1 MKSDSYKYSHNNSHE
16 RVNKEH
22 FHPSIYIQEEFTFLA
37 VIPVLHNSLNNASKR
52 HQRLYQ

>member
-1 MKSDSYKYSHNNSHE
+1 MKSDSCKYSHNSHK

-22 FHPSIYIQEEFTFLA
+22 FHPTIKEFTFIA
-37 VIPVLHNSLNNASKR
+37 VIPMLHNSLNNASKR